1 MLDYVFFDR
10 RPFDLF
16 VAYVRAAGLEPVTS
30 TGEETFDVSLPE
42 DLDDDL
48 AGRIEAEYDRLL
60 DMNRELYFAESE
72 AGPDNFSM
80 AGIELHLKDGTTSV
94 VDVRPE
100 MLSRLLD
107 ALSYDELAAFVA
119 DIVRRVEDPD
129 ARTFCQRVRAG
140 DVEFPNDG
148 D

>member
-16 VAYVRAAGLEPVTS
+16 IAYVRAAGVEPT
-30 TGEETFDVSLPE
+30 TCIDEETFEVSLAD

-60 DMNRELYFAESE
+60 DMNRELYYAENE
-72 AGPDNFSM
+72 AGPNNFSM
-80 AGIELHLKDGTTSV
+80 AGIELHLKDGTKSV

-100 MLSRLLD
+100 ILSKLLD
-107 ALSYDELAAFVA
+107 ALSYDELTAFVA

-140 DVEFPNDG
+140 DIDFQDNDA
-148 D
+148 